1 MLGNRDYN
9 WKRQFV
15 FTGSNRQNI
24 SINNKIKTKAV
35 ENVCDCPTNETNSQ
49 SSSSSSG
56 YKLLNKTELVNAVN
70 LWISNPNIALVQYGD
85 INTWDT
91 SEIIDMSSLFRDKT
105 TFNDDISNWD
115 TSNVTDM
122 SEMFYNANAFNQNI
136 TNWNV
141 GNVTNM
147 SYMFYYA
154 NDFNQDIRVW
164 DVSLVGE
171 GNFDN
176 MFEGAEEMFNNLGA
190 PSTPT
195 TAYFTI

>member
-35 ENVCDCPTNETNSQ
+35 ENVCDCPTNENNSQ
-49 SSSSSSG
+49 SSSSSG
-56 YKLLNKTELVNAVN
+56 YKPLNKTELENAVN
-70 LWISNPNIALVQYGD
+70 LWISSPNIALAQYGD

-91 SEIIDMSSLFRDKT
+91 SEIIDMSLLFKNKT

-122 SEMFYNANAFNQNI
+122 SEMFYNAGAFNQNI
-136 TNWNV
+136 TTWNV
-141 GNVTNM
+141 GNVTDM
-147 SYMFYYA
+147 SYMFFNA
-154 NDFNQDIRVW
+154 NDFSQDIRVW
-164 DVSLVGE
+164 NVSSVTDND
-171 GNFDN
+171 NFDN
-176 MFEGAEEMFNNLGA
+176 MFDGAGKMFNNFNA
-190 PSTPT
+190 PRSPT
-195 TAYFTI
+195 AAYFTS

>member
-35 ENVCDCPTNETNSQ
+35 ENVCDCPTNENNSQ
-49 SSSSSSG
+49 SSSSSG
-56 YKLLNKTELVNAVN
+56 YKPLNKTELKNAVN
-70 LWISNPNIALVQYGD
+70 LWISSPNIALAQYGD

-91 SEIIDMSSLFRDKT
+91 SLINDMSELFKNKT

-122 SEMFYNANAFNQNI
+122 SEMFYNADKF
-136 TNWNV
+136 
-141 GNVTNM
+141 
-147 SYMFYYA
+147 S
-154 NDFNQDIRVW
+154 QDIRVW
-164 DVSLVGE
+164 DVSSVTE
-171 GNFDN
+171 GNFND
-176 MFEGAEEMFNNLGA
+176 MFEGAGEMFNIYNA
-190 PSTPT
+190 PRSPT
-195 TAYFTI
+195 AAFFTI